1 MYYILADNKGN
12 LIGVNYD
19 KEGKRS
25 FFKTDNFKKAFK
37 TQDLKTLRWFS
48 DKYQNKN
55 NEWGERVIS

>member
-1 MYYILADNKGN
+1 MYYILSDNKGK
-12 LIGVNYD
+12 LIGVSYD

-25 FFKTDNFKKAFK
+25 FFKTDDFKKAFK

-55 NEWGERVIS
+55 NEWGAGLF

>member
-12 LIGVNYD
+12 LIGVSYD
-19 KEGKRS
+19 EEGKRS
-25 FFKTDNFKKAFK
+25 FFKTDDFKKAFK

-55 NEWGERVIS
+55 NEWGSGLF

>member
-12 LIGVNYD
+12 MIGVSYD

-55 NEWGERVIS
+55 NEWGAGLF

>member
-12 LIGVNYD
+12 LIGVSYD
-19 KEGKRS
+19 KEGKRV
-25 FFKTDNFKKAFK
+25 FFKTDDFKKAFK

-55 NEWGERVIS
+55 NEWGAGLF

>member
-12 LIGVNYD
+12 LIGVSYD
-19 KEGKRS
+19 NEGKRV
-25 FFKTDNFKKAFK
+25 FFKTDDFKKAFK

-55 NEWGERVIS
+55 NEWGEGLF

>member
-12 LIGVNYD
+12 LIGVSYD
-19 KEGKRS
+19 KEGKRT

-55 NEWGERVIS
+55 NEWGEGLF

>member
-12 LIGVNYD
+12 LIGVSYD

-25 FFKTDNFKKAFK
+25 FFKTDDFKKAFK

-55 NEWGERVIS
+55 NEWGEGLF

>member
-12 LIGVNYD
+12 LIGVSYD
-19 KEGKRS
+19 KEGKRY

-55 NEWGERVIS
+55 NEWGEGLF

>member
-1 MYYILADNKGN
+1 MYYILADTKGE
-12 LIGVNYD
+12 LIGVSYD

-25 FFKTDNFKKAFK
+25 FFKTDDFKKAFK

-55 NEWGERVIS
+55 NEWGEGLF